1 MPMFLLDCQEKSPEG
16 RREDLERSDTP
27 IRQQHAQDTRRRRE
41 HHAFGEQLTENA
53 SCSGAECCDLTVWLS
68 DAALDA

>member
-1 MPMFLLDCQEKSPEG
+1 MRILSAAIPQYANN
-16 RREDLERSDTP
+16 TP
-27 IRQQHAQDTRRRRE
+27 RPPAAAGE